1 MKKFKNM
8 NLADQLMA
16 IFLTKVQE
24 YSLKL
29 QYLSNCDKLIRILEF
44 IFDRSSRAHLELF
57 TGYDLDIL
65 IDKFPDV
72 DVESQTFLTNTI
84 LLPFCRRNAAIS
96 LKEAALYSNQKFTR
110 RLVKVGGI
118 VLLIKLLFKCSE
130 LEAIEY
136 MKSSA
141 EKLNGHGKTTRTSV

>member
-8 NLADQLMA
+8 NLTDQLMA

-24 YSLKL
+24 YSMRL

-44 IFDRSSRAHLELF
+44 IFDRSSRAHLKLF

-72 DVESQTFLTNTI
+72 DAEARNTLTNTI
-84 LLPFCRRNAAIS
+84 LLPFCRRNSAIC

-110 RLVKVGGI
+110 RLVKVGGV
-118 VLLIKLLFKCSE
+118 VLLVKLLFKCSE

-136 MKSSA
+136 MKSA
-141 EKLNGHGKTTRTSV
+141 AVKLNGHGKTTRTSI